1 MTGTFASI
9 AARLLDVAGEP
20 TRLRILELLGVRPH
34 NVSEL
39 CASMGVRQ
47 QAASHHLCIL
57 KLHDLVARDRR
68 GRSNYY
74 ALTPAGE
81 QLLGAAYAAVA

>member
-1 MTGTFASI
+1 MAGTFASI
-9 AARLLDVAGEP
+9 AARLLDAASEP

-39 CASMGVRQ
+39 CSAMGIRQ
-47 QAASHHLCIL
+47 QAASHHLGRL
-57 KLHDLVARDRR
+57 LLNGLVARDRR

-74 ALTPAGE
+74 ALTPGGE
-81 QLLGAAYAAVA
+81 RLLGAAYASVA